1 MAPINAEMYEL
12 PPQDHTAP
20 VVAYAADRSAGELG
34 DVHSHPRGQ
43 LLHIVSGTL
52 SVDTEAGTFVVPSE
66 RAVWVPASM
75 DHRTR
80 THSATALRTI
90 YVRPEQAPELPVAA
104 TVVHVTPLLRELI
117 LTLMS
122 WPRNYDEAGAGGRLV
137 AVLIDQIAASP
148 VAPLHLPM
156 PVSQR
161 LRMIADTLRDEPADR
176 RGLDDFAAV
185 AAVSGRTFGRH
196 FQAETGLTLRAWRRQ
211 AKLLKALELLADD
224 QPVGLVAEHLGYE
237 TASAFIA
244 VFRKA
249 FGISPGR
256 YFSAG

>member
-1 MAPINAEMYEL
+1 MAPIHAEMYEP
-12 PPQDHTAP
+12 PPQDHPAA
-20 VVAYAADRSAGELG
+20 VVAYAADRLAGEFG
-34 DVHSHPRGQ
+34 DFHSHPRGQ

-52 SVDTEAGTFVVPSE
+52 SVETGAGTFVVPSE
-66 RAVWVPASM
+66 RAVWVPAGVQ
-75 DHRTR
+75 HCTR

-90 YVRPEQAPELPVAA
+90 YVRPERAPDLPRAA

-122 WPRNYDEAGAGGRLV
+122 WPRNHVEAGAGGRLV

-156 PVSQR
+156 PGSQQ
-161 LRMIADTLRDEPADR
+161 LRAIAETLRDDPADR
-176 RGLDDFAAV
+176 RGLAEFAAA
-185 AAVSGRTFGRH
+185 AAVSGRTFERR
-196 FQAETGLTLRAWRRQ
+196 FRAETGLTLRAWRRQ

-224 QPVGLVAEHLGYE
+224 RPVGLVAEHLGYE
-237 TASAFIA
+237 TSSAFIA
-244 VFRKA
+244 VFRKT

-256 YFSAG
+256 YFST